1 MGKTFKEKKSYL
13 ETEIEKQEKQ
23 IKKEENKIQKEE
35 NKTFKT
41 EKQRETSEKKR
52 KTSEKKI
59 VKYNGEIQQNKEK
72 INQLEKLYIKYIE
85 DATNRLNAEIKKVEA
100 EIKEV
105 EVEIKNNKIQMSQLG
120 VDNIKKQLENNENK
134 KEMGVFLTGFT
145 TKNETW
151 KAENNET
158 KELLREQYFEEENE
172 LYDIFLEKLKVY
184 DNSDLD
190 SRNLKKKIID
200 EAREYIQISTPNQFV
215 NYLFENDFGKTTH
228 LHMYR
233 APRDCILIA
242 DEVHLQTCVS
252 SNISLILQALWKYT
266 SNTKYTIFC
275 TATPMSAGD
284 LFKQMYTLSKMLD
297 EGEGG
302 SKIPVWSIQ
311 GIRKARETD
320 MPKLKNVFQAA

>member
-1 MGKTFKEKKSYL
+1 MG
-13 ETEIEKQEKQ
+13 
-23 IKKEENKIQKEE
+23 
-35 NKTFKT
+35 
-41 EKQRETSEKKR
+41 
-52 KTSEKKI
+52 
-59 VKYNGEIQQNKEK
+59 
-72 INQLEKLYIKYIE
+72 IE

-120 VDNIKKQLENNENK
+120 VDNIKKQLEDNEK
-134 KEMGVFLTGFT
+134 
-145 TKNETW
+145 
-151 KAENNET
+151 T

-252 SNISLILQALWKYT
+252 SNISLILQ
-266 SNTKYTIFC
+266 
-275 TATPMSAGD
+275 
-284 LFKQMYTLSKMLD
+284 
-297 EGEGG
+297 
-302 SKIPVWSIQ
+302 
-311 GIRKARETD
+311 
-320 MPKLKNVFQAA
+320 